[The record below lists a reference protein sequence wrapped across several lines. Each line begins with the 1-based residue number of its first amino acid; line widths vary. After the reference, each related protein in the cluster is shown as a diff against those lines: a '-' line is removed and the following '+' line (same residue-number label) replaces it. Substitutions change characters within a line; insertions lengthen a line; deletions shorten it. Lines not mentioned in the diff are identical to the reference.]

1 MKIGVVLL
9 LPSRGGPLIINN
21 KVDRKRG
28 TFESNVNVKGSID

>member
-1 MKIGVVLL
+1 MGVRVVLL
-9 LPSRGGPLIINN
+9 LLNKSDSLVINN

>member
-9 LPSRGGPLIINN
+9 LPSRGGSLIINN